1 VSPVPSIGAEKTAR
15 RSASPVGGQMGT
27 PHPLPRHCFPPAQV
41 FRGLRLFGI
50 ASALRFVRV
59 ASAGGASPVSV
70 TLTVLIVGGCVS
82 VEHYP
87 SSWGAQPT
95 AGGQCASISGA
106 YADNGTRADGT
117 AVRLSVWLNPTL
129 RSNSPERFQLGKDL
143 AQAQQVEL
151 ELDLKSALL
160 HVTAVGPNIR
170 REWTFDS
177 SKGQFQCRD
186 GVIRITRWNLGN
198 DIVILANKDTI
209 DLYRTQDYLLV
220 NSHGGGAGLAIVVV
234 PVAGYSS
241 VWARFPVPR

>member
-1 VSPVPSIGAEKTAR
+1 
-15 RSASPVGGQMGT
+15 M
-27 PHPLPRHCFPPAQV
+27 
-41 FRGLRLFGI
+41 
-50 ASALRFVRV
+50 
-59 ASAGGASPVSV
+59 
-70 TLTVLIVGGCVS
+70 S

-151 ELDLKSALL
+151 DLKSALL
-160 HVTAVGPNIR
+160 YVTAVGPNIR

-241 VWARFPVPR
+241 VWARFPVRVSATAAGSNGSGLLQ